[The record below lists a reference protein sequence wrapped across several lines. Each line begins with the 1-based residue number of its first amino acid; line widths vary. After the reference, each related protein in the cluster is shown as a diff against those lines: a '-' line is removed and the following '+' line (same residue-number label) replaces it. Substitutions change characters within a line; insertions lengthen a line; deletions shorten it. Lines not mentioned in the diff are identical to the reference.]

1 MPSLPHDAEALPA
14 GQAHADHDDRR
25 AAADDHAELP
35 VPVSAPMRHAK
46 VRAFTDHTT
55 VGQVCVGA
63 GGSVTIGC
71 ACGMTLTNG
80 PGWSLDEHI
89 RLHRAEAR
97 FLALSAVAPE
107 GIPRL
112 VPHPAP
118 GATA

>member
-1 MPSLPHDAEALPA
+1 VQNEDS
-14 GQAHADHDDRR
+14 ADSTDIPPGD
-25 AAADDHAELP
+25 LP

-46 VRAFTDHTT
+46 VRAYTDHTT
-55 VGQVCVGA
+55 VGQVVVDPD
-63 GGSVTIGC
+63 GGVTIGC

-97 FLALSAVAPE
+97 YLALSAVAPP

-112 VPHPAP
+112 IGSLAP
-118 GATA
+118 PSSR

>member
-1 MPSLPHDAEALPA
+1 VTTHDTHP
-14 GQAHADHDDRR
+14 DPYPDD
-25 AAADDHAELP
+25 LP
-35 VPVSAPMRHAK
+35 VAVSAPMRHAK

-55 VGQVCVGA
+55 VGQVVVDDDGA
-63 GGSVTIGC
+63 VTIGC

-112 VPHPAP
+112 VAAADVPQQH
-118 GATA
+118 

>member
-1 MPSLPHDAEALPA
+1 M
-14 GQAHADHDDRR
+14 HDD
-25 AAADDHAELP
+25 ATTTPDPTTAEDLP
-35 VPVSAPMRHAK
+35 LPVSAPMRHAK

-55 VGQVCVGA
+55 VGQVVVDRDGA
-63 GGSVTIGC
+63 VTIGC

-97 FLALSAVAPE
+97 YLALSAVAPE

-112 VPHPAP
+112 VARPAE
-118 GATA
+118 TAAEA

>member
-1 MPSLPHDAEALPA
+1 MPNHEDDSGPA
-14 GQAHADHDDRR
+14 DTTQSPED
-25 AAADDHAELP
+25 LP

-46 VRAFTDHTT
+46 VRAYTDHTT
-55 VGQVCVGA
+55 VGRVVVDPDGA
-63 GGSVTIGC
+63 VTIGC

-97 FLALSAVAPE
+97 YLALSAVAPA

-112 VPHPAP
+112 VREPAAP
-118 GATA
+118 SDASEG

>member
-1 MPSLPHDAEALPA
+1 MLHDVTPLPSDPPA
-14 GQAHADHDDRR
+14 D
-25 AAADDHAELP
+25 ELP

-55 VGQVCVGA
+55 VGQVVVDPDGA
-63 GGSVTIGC
+63 VTIGC

-97 FLALSAVAPE
+97 FLALSAVAPA

-112 VPHPAP
+112 VDVDTLRAAAVTD
-118 GATA
+118 GDD

>member
-1 MPSLPHDAEALPA
+1 MPDDEETAETTTAPA
-14 GQAHADHDDRR
+14 ED
-25 AAADDHAELP
+25 LP

-46 VRAFTDHTT
+46 VRAYTDHTT
-55 VGQVCVGA
+55 VGQVLVDPD
-63 GGSVTIGC
+63 GSVTIGC

-97 FLALSAVAPE
+97 YLALSAVAPA

-112 VPHPAP
+112 VRVPPDAP
-118 GATA
+118 DA

>member
-1 MPSLPHDAEALPA
+1 MHDDEDTPTLPA
-14 GQAHADHDDRR
+14 E
-25 AAADDHAELP
+25 ELP

-46 VRAFTDHTT
+46 VRASTDHTT
-55 VGQVCVGA
+55 VGQVVVDRDGA
-63 GGSVTIGC
+63 VTIGC

-97 FLALSAVAPE
+97 FLALSAVAPA

-112 VPHPAP
+112 APHPGGPAVD
-118 GATA
+118 GA

>member
-1 MPSLPHDAEALPA
+1 MRE
-14 GQAHADHDDRR
+14 
-25 AAADDHAELP
+25 ADDPQDPVLP
-35 VPVSAPMRHAK
+35 EPVSAPMRHAK

-55 VGQVCVGA
+55 VGQVVVDPDGA
-63 GGSVTIGC
+63 VTIGC

-97 FLALSAVAPE
+97 FLALSAVAPA

-112 VPHPAP
+112 VPSPEAP
-118 GATA
+118 TT

>member
-1 MPSLPHDAEALPA
+1 VP
-14 GQAHADHDDRR
+14 DHDLP
-25 AAADDHAELP
+25 DDHLTDGEPTTDLQETLP
-35 VPVSAPMRHAK
+35 EPVSAPMRHAK

-55 VGQVCVGA
+55 VGQVVVDDDGA
-63 GGSVTIGC
+63 VTIGC

-97 FLALSAVAPE
+97 FLALSAVAPA

-112 VPHPAP
+112 VRAP
-118 GATA
+118 GRADD

>member
-1 MPSLPHDAEALPA
+1 M
-14 GQAHADHDDRR
+14 HDDEDTT
-25 AAADDHAELP
+25 ATAPEDLGPSEYP
-35 VPVSAPMRHAK
+35 QPVSAPMRHAK

-55 VGQVCVGA
+55 VGQVVIDPDGA
-63 GGSVTIGC
+63 VTIGC

-112 VPHPAP
+112 VRDPRDD
-118 GATA
+118 TAD

>member
-1 MPSLPHDAEALPA
+1 MPDPSHDAAPAGAPDDDGALP
-14 GQAHADHDDRR
+14 
-25 AAADDHAELP
+25 E
-35 VPVSAPMRHAK
+35 PVSAPMRRAK

-55 VGQVCVGA
+55 VGQVRVGP

-97 FLALSAVAPE
+97 FLALAAVAPE

-112 VPHPAP
+112 VPYPP
-118 GATA
+118 SGATS